1 MSEGQK
7 KKQGL
12 KDRLKRS
19 TKRLKS
25 TYQLVIM
32 RADTLAEVASYSL
45 TPLNLYILV
54 SSILVV
60 FGGIVVI
67 LIAFTPLREYVPGY
81 GELRTSKEL
90 LRLHQ
95 DIRELEQTL
104 IAQQQYIDNIE
115 RILDGRII
123 SESEAKANSPTLANL
138 DSLQIPEIPAIDQ
151 RLREEAASLAQ
162 SVSYQTSTRLP
173 MTNSSLEEL
182 LFLAPVN
189 GGISFG
195 FSPERN
201 HLGIDILAPKN
212 TPIKAVSDGYVFFS
226 DWTLETGNTIGIQHA
241 NNAISFYKHN
251 SALLKKAG
259 SFVKAGEAIAII
271 GNTGTFSDGPHLHFE
286 LWLDGK
292 AIDPTRLIQF

>member
-7 KKQGL
+7 KKRSL
-12 KDRLKRS
+12 KDRLKSS
-19 TKRLKS
+19 TKRLKN

-45 TPLNLYILV
+45 TPLNLYILI

-60 FGGIVVI
+60 FGGIVVV

-81 GELRTSKEL
+81 GEIRTSKEL
-90 LRLHQ
+90 RELHQ

-104 IAQQQYIDNIE
+104 IAQQQYINNIE
-115 RILDGRII
+115 RILDGRVV
-123 SESEAKANSPTLANL
+123 SESEAKANSPTLDNL
-138 DSLQIPEIPAIDQ
+138 DSLPIPTPPAIDQ
-151 RLREEAASLAQ
+151 QLREDAASMAQ

-173 MTNSSLEEL
+173 MSNSSFDDL
-182 LFLAPVN
+182 LFLAPVS